1 MEIAAR
7 EGPLKGLGGFFIA
20 LLEAHE
26 LAFES
31 GKLGEVVGIEDL
43 ALDDREVDLDLVE
56 PTGMQRR
63 VDKNGV
69 WPFGLQTI
77 GGAETAM

>member
-31 GKLGEVVGIEDL
+31 GKRGEVVGIEDL
-43 ALDDREVDLDLVE
+43 ALDDREIDLDLAE
-56 PTGMQRR
+56 PAGMQRR
-63 VDKNGV
+63 VNENDV
-69 WPFGLQTI
+69 WPFGPQTT
-77 GGAETAM
+77 GRASAAM